1 MLRSLWVIGLLGLIS
16 GITQIQAAETRVLP
30 PYSQGYDPARDPF
43 SDGRAALQLAGETG
57 RRVLI
62 EVGGNWCSW
71 CHVLERF
78 LDQHPSVRT
87 KLHETFVLLKVNV
100 DDEND
105 NSEFLSAFPKA
116 MGYPHM
122 YITENDGSIVHSQDT
137 AEFLHDGKYS
147 EPQFLA
153 FLARWSL
160 RHE

>member
-1 MLRSLWVIGLLGLIS
+1 MFRSLWVIGLLGLLS
-16 GITQIQAAETRVLP
+16 GVTQVQASETRVLP
-30 PYSQGYDPARDPF
+30 PYSQGYDSARDPF
-43 SDGRAALQLAGETG
+43 SDGRAALQLAKDTG

-62 EVGGNWCSW
+62 EVGGNWCNW
-71 CHVLERF
+71 CHVLDRF

-100 DDEND
+100 DGEND
-105 NSEFLSAFPKA
+105 NSEFLSTFPPA

-147 EPQFLA
+147 EPQFLT

-160 RHE
+160 QHD